1 MQILKTLKILP
12 IGNKTMLR
20 DSRIL
25 SVVEKWSK
33 EVASGSGHSTEVTTA
48 TSAESAET
56 AGDAEQEQEL
66 EGSDTETREANNGTE
81 LTDGAE
87 AKQPDVGP
95 DIADQSSVS
104 KTI

>member
-1 MQILKTLKILP
+1 
-12 IGNKTMLR
+12 
-20 DSRIL
+20 
-25 SVVEKWSK
+25 VEKWSK
-33 EVASGSGHSTEVTTA
+33 EVLSGSGHSTEVTTA

-56 AGDAEQEQEL
+56 ACDVEQEQEL
-66 EGSDTETREANNGTE
+66 EGSDTETREANHGTE
-81 LTDGAE
+81 LTDDAE